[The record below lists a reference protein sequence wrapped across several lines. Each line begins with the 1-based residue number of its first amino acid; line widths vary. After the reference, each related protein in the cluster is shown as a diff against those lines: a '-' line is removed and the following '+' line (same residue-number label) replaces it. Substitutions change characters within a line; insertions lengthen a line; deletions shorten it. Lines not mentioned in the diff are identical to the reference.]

1 MLKYPGLW
9 VTRTTSAVRFAV
21 SIEGPSKTLTFP
33 RVLQAAMQNLHRI
46 VSRISSISP
55 FTTRSSIPWRNCSTI
70 SSGNPYIDTAS
81 EHDSWENFG
90 SSSDPDFDSVFSF
103 PTELTGERSNEMVS
117 LKLSRRIED
126 KQVRGDTYWDSI
138 LSRSNGLTKEQ
149 QVNGKKTSGNS
160 SRTSSTLSSSSL
172 NEGGEFGM
180 VEEVFDDAL
189 KDEMYKLHKENP
201 EVYTIK
207 KLAIDYGIMVQ
218 RVSAILFLKE
228 IEEEEEEM
236 KKLGRSLDDYV
247 EMLLDVF
254 PEFFDPLS
262 NKEFNVSSLPNECDL
277 TVMHEGWDELL
288 EILKKCAMKYQS
300 RRMKCCVKN

>member
-55 FTTRSSIPWRNCSTI
+55 FTTRSSIPWRNCSTV
-70 SSGNPYIDTAS
+70 SSGNPYVDTAS

-103 PTELTGERSNEMVS
+103 PTELTGERFNEEDLCRPSVCEMVS
-117 LKLSRRIED
+117 LKHSRRIED
-126 KQVRGDTYWDSI
+126 KQVRGDTYWGSI
-138 LSRSNGLTKEQ
+138 LSM
-149 QVNGKKTSGNS
+149 KKTSGNP

-189 KDEMYKLHKENP
+189 KDEMYKLHKGNP

-207 KLAIDYGIMVQ
+207 KLAIDYGIMGQ
-218 RVSAILFLKE
+218 GVSAILFLKE

-254 PEFFDPLS
+254 SEFFDPLS